1 MLCEVMFIPKTH
13 THPCNKTQSFI
24 SLPQE
29 LLRLLLQRNQRLF
42 FAVSLPQELLRLLLS
57 AVFALTFRASP
68 FTQAVSAL
76 TFRCMLCIP
85 FGTTLEQKTY
95 TALPL
100 ERLFCD
106 FGKLTLRSLERLF
119 VASKNFRQFEGRL
132 CYHKSLNFNQ
142 YKPVKKIY
150 FPCRNQRN

>member
-1 MLCEVMFIPKTH
+1 MLCEMMFIPKIH
-13 THPCNKTQSFI
+13 THPCNKTQFFI

-29 LLRLLLQRNQRLF
+29 LLRLLLQRNQHLF

-76 TFRCMLCIP
+76 TFRCKLCIP

-119 VASKNFRQFEGRL
+119 IASKNFRQSEGPFY
-132 CYHKSLNFNQ
+132 YH
-142 YKPVKKIY
+142 KPVKKTY
-150 FPCRNQRN
+150 FSCRNQRN

>member
-1 MLCEVMFIPKTH
+1 MLCEIMFIPKIH

-95 TALPL
+95 TALP
-100 ERLFCD
+100 
-106 FGKLTLRSLERLF
+106 SERLF
-119 VASKNFRQFEGRL
+119 VTSSDLLCVPQNDFCCFEEFSIIRRSFL
-132 CYHKSLNFNQ
+132 LSQTCEENIFFLQESTKL
-142 YKPVKKIY
+142 IT
-150 FPCRNQRN
+150 